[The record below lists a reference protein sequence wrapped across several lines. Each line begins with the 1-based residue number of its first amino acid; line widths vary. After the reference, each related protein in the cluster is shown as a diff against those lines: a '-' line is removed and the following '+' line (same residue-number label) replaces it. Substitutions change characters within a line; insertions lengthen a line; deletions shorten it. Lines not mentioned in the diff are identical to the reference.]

1 MNTGLEYNLALRVR
15 SATRWVEGQQGMLP
29 PEEQFV
35 PPIGYGGDG
44 SVKLTKIDI
53 TVGSQAYVAY
63 SPPPFNQPFIAKIPA
78 FGLISGTNTY
88 VYISGD
94 SERYLARK
102 NNVVCFLHSLKT
114 YTRNGV
120 TYPYYQSFSH
130 NEEIRHGSTTTT
142 QDGTRIITS
151 NDGNPAAGGNAIQLQ
166 GYEGFEK
173 INFFGYCLFRQIGE
187 GVVLML
193 SNLSTIFTSTA
204 YYQEEK
210 WIIWV
215 AGYRYPLFIY
225 DQGILLLGR
234 VSKSSFVNVTV
245 RVDSTDFS
253 LSRIYLLSVCVPEYP
268 SGGAHDPFQVAAPYT
283 PSTTLGAPLGAPLGG

>member
-1 MNTGLEYNLALRVR
+1 MNTGLEYSLALRVR
-15 SATRWVEGQQGMLP
+15 DATRWAEKQQGLLP
-29 PEEQFV
+29 GDEPFI
-35 PPIGYGGDG
+35 PPIGYGGSG
-44 SVKLTKIDI
+44 VTLTKINI
-53 TVGSQAYVAY
+53 TVGSQAYIAY

-88 VYISGD
+88 VYISGNG
-94 SERYLARK
+94 ERYLARK

-114 YTRNGV
+114 YTRNGII
-120 TYPYYQSFSH
+120 YPYYQAITH
-130 NEEIRHGSTTTT
+130 DEELRHGFTTTT

-151 NDGNPAAGGNAIQLQ
+151 NDGDPAAGGGAI
-166 GYEGFEK
+166 GFEK
-173 INFFGYCLFRQIGE
+173 INFFGYCLFRQVGE
-187 GVVLML
+187 GVVLMV
-193 SNLSTIFTSTA
+193 SNLSTTFSSIA

-215 AGYRYPLFIY
+215 GGYRYPLWIY

-253 LSRIYLLSVCVPEYP
+253 LSQIYLLSVRVPEYP
-268 SGGAHDPFQVAAPYT
+268 FGGAHDPFQVAAP
-283 PSTTLGAPLGAPLGG
+283 PASPTTLGAPLGAPLGG